1 MILRILVTAAA
12 ALLGLY
18 AFWADVLGQ
27 GHFLNP
33 CGWIFLILAALIWF
47 GWEPFR
53 EGFTLAKNES
63 ELPISR
69 LGAKIVSG
77 MASTAR
83 GERPRRPPESN

>member
-1 MILRILVTAAA
+1 MIPRILVTAAM

-33 CGWIFLILAALIWF
+33 CGFIFLGLAALMWF

-53 EGFTLAKNES
+53 EGFASAKNES
-63 ELPISR
+63 DLPISR
-69 LGAKIVSG
+69 LGAKIVGG
-77 MASTAR
+77 MVIAAR
-83 GERPRRPPESN
+83 GKRPPSN

>member
-1 MILRILVTAAA
+1 MIPRILVTAAA
-12 ALLGLY
+12 VLLGLY

-27 GHFLNP
+27 GHFMNP
-33 CGWIFLILAALIWF
+33 CGWIFLVLAALIWF

-63 ELPISR
+63 ELPIFPR

-77 MASTAR
+77 MVIAAR
-83 GERPRRPPESN
+83 GKRPPSN